1 MEGGGGSSTC
11 PFLVIIQP
19 LLRTFSHFNARFS
32 TLVFF
37 APLWC
42 SFLHFG
48 TLSPLF
54 GTLFPYFGALFLI
67 FLNLSPPQRPPTG
80 NFWIMEGARGTM
92 GRGKGREQEA
102 SLLSFS
108 FPAFTARCRFSL
120 SPGPRPAATTARK
133 KWTKEASA
141 EERVL
146 ELLLAAIL
154 NKWKIGLTRPL
165 YYYYFALFKIQN
177 PRRFAS
183 GIPSFSRLVMSLA
196 TRPNQIPPW
205 LYTVPYSL

>member
-1 MEGGGGSSTC
+1 MLFS
-11 PFLVIIQP
+11 P
-19 LLRTFSHFNARFS
+19 LWYYFSPLWYTFS
-32 TLVFF
+32 L
-37 APLWC
+37 LWC
-42 SFLHFG
+42 TFSDFLEP
-48 TLSPLF
+48 LSSAEA
-54 GTLFPYFGALFLI
+54 PYGK
-67 FLNLSPPQRPPTG
+67 FLNNGGRAG
-80 NFWIMEGARGTM
+80 ND
-92 GRGKGREQEA
+92 GKREKT

-120 SPGPRPAATTARK
+120 SPGPKPAATTARK
-133 KWTKEASA
+133 KWTKEASV

-165 YYYYFALFKIQN
+165 YYYFALFKIQN

-196 TRPNQIPPW
+196 TRPNKIPPW